1 MYTIKYNNNDTITW
15 DFELSLVM
23 EMGSGE
29 RFRNTVAKTGNRD
42 ERNTYSRG
50 VGDGGGG
57 GGVGGDAAA
66 DSGDRRRHFPACSCE
81 PCSAGAAAEAVEPN
95 GQGLTTAIFHRVFR
109 LVIAER
115 WEKGGF
121 WGHWRKLC
129 IGERFTGGG
138 GKSRGNRAIKPASRL
153 ESNGEEG
160 KRIVYGIS
168 AKLRGVYTNRH
179 YRRTCAL
186 AVFPQPT
193 AGGRRSITDACVPR
207 CPATT
212 RRRYARHRRRRLR
225 HSRRRRYNNL
235 LPVYGYYDRDDRC
248 DTDCNTRDTNNDYT
262 VTIIQSD
269 NDRGNGRKKT
279 ATPFAR
285 RPHRVHRCIYIM
297 YILYLPRWSWSGPG

>member
-1 MYTIKYNNNDTITW
+1 MIQ
-15 DFELSLVM
+15 
-23 EMGSGE
+23 
-29 RFRNTVAKTGNRD
+29 
-42 ERNTYSRG
+42 SRG
-50 VGDGGGG
+50 I
-57 GGVGGDAAA
+57 
-66 DSGDRRRHFPACSCE
+66 SNFPWLWRWGRGKDFVTRSQKRETVTRGTLTVVVLEMA
-81 PCSAGAAAEAVEPN
+81 AVEVVLVVMLLLTVVTADDISLPARVNRVQLVPQQKRSNRMAGDSRRPSSIEFFVSLSRN
-95 GQGLTTAIFHRVFR
+95 GGKRVGF
-109 LVIAER
+109 
-115 WEKGGF
+115 GGTDENCVS
-121 WGHWRKLC
+121 GSDLR
-129 IGERFTGGG
+129 GGG

-179 YRRTCAL
+179 HRRTCAL

-193 AGGRRSITDACVPR
+193 AGGRRPITDACVPR

-262 VTIIQSD
+262 VTTIQSD

-279 ATPFAR
+279 ATPFAC